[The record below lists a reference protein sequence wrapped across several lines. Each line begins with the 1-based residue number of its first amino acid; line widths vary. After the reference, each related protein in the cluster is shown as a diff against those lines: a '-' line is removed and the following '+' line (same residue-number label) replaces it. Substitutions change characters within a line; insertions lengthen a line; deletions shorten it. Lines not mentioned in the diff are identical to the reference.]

1 MKERK
6 QSYFKKVGNSLP
18 KIIDKNIKE
27 KNFIEIS
34 LIKKWREIIGD
45 DIAKFCWP
53 IKIVFSEINNLNG
66 IIFLKTMRGKSMEIE
81 FKNEEII
88 EKLNQYF
95 GYKAIAKISVVQDF
109 GIKSTCADYGVP
121 PFGKEDKITKKKGKK
136 VQSKVI
142 NKIKKNNIKT
152 ALKKLNKTLFGQ

>member
-6 QSYFKKVGNSLP
+6 QSYFKKIGSSLP
-18 KIIDKNIKE
+18 KIVDKNIKE

-34 LIKKWREIIGD
+34 LIKKWREIIGE

-53 IKIVFSEINNLNG
+53 IKIIFSNIKNSNG
-66 IIFLKTMRGKSMEIE
+66 VMFLKTKRGRSMEIE

-95 GYKAIAKISVVQDF
+95 GYNAIDKISVVQDF
-109 GIKSTCADYGVP
+109 DIKDAYKKNKKREKNKNTQS
-121 PFGKEDKITKKKGKK
+121 KIINKVKKGDVKM
-136 VQSKVI
+136 
-142 NKIKKNNIKT
+142 
-152 ALKKLNKTLFGQ
+152 ALKKLNKTLFEE

>member
-6 QSYFKKVGNSLP
+6 QSYFKKVGSSLP

-27 KNFIEIS
+27 KNFVEIS

-109 GIKSTCADYGVP
+109 SIKGTY
-121 PFGKEDKITKKKGKK
+121 KEDKITKKRGKK

>member
-53 IKIVFSEINNLNG
+53 IKIRFSEINNLHG

-109 GIKSTCADYGVP
+109 DIKDAY
-121 PFGKEDKITKKKGKK
+121 KEDKITKKRGKK

>member
-6 QSYFKKVGNSLP
+6 QSYFKKIGNTLP
-18 KIIDKNIKE
+18 KIIDKNIKK

-45 DIAKFCWP
+45 NIAKFCWP
-53 IKIVFSEINNLNG
+53 IKIIFSDIKNSNG
-66 IIFLKTMRGKSMEIE
+66 IIFLKTKRGRSMEIE

-95 GYKAIAKISVVQDF
+95 GYKAINKISIVQDF
-109 GIKSTCADYGVP
+109 DIKDTYYKGSKIV
-121 PFGKEDKITKKKGKK
+121 KKIDKKT
-136 VQSKVI
+136 QSKLI
-142 NKIKKNNIKT
+142 NKFKESNVNT
-152 ALKKLNKTLFGQ
+152 ALKKLNKTLFE

>member
-6 QSYFKKVGNSLP
+6 QSYFKKVGKSLP

-27 KNFIEIS
+27 RNFVEIT
-34 LIKKWREIIGD
+34 LIKKWREIIGN

-53 IKIVFSEINNLNG
+53 IKIVFSEIKNSNG

-95 GYKAIAKISVVQDF
+95 GYKTISKISVVQDF
-109 GIKSTCADYGVP
+109 DIKDNY
-121 PFGKEDKITKKKGKK
+121 KKNKIIKKRNENT
-136 VQSKVI
+136 QSKVI
-142 NKIKKNNIKT
+142 NKVKKGDIKT

>member
-53 IKIVFSEINNLNG
+53 IKIRFSEINNLNG
-66 IIFLKTMRGKSMEIE
+66 IIFLKTI
-81 FKNEEII
+81 
-88 EKLNQYF
+88 
-95 GYKAIAKISVVQDF
+95 
-109 GIKSTCADYGVP
+109 
-121 PFGKEDKITKKKGKK
+121 
-136 VQSKVI
+136 
-142 NKIKKNNIKT
+142 
-152 ALKKLNKTLFGQ
+152 

>member
-27 KNFIEIS
+27 KNFVEIS

-109 GIKSTCADYGVP
+109 DIKGAY
-121 PFGKEDKITKKKGKK
+121 KEDKIIKKRGKK

>member
-6 QSYFKKVGNSLP
+6 QTYFKKIGNSLP
-18 KIIDKNIKE
+18 KIVDKNIKE

-45 DIAKFCWP
+45 NIAKFCWP
-53 IKIVFSEINNLNG
+53 IKIIFSDIKNSNG
-66 IIFLKTMRGKSMEIE
+66 IIFLKTKRGRSMEIE

-95 GYKAIAKISVVQDF
+95 GYKAIDKISVVQDF
-109 GIKSTCADYGVP
+109 NIKDTYKKNKIIMKKSKST
-121 PFGKEDKITKKKGKK
+121 
-136 VQSKVI
+136 QSKEI
-142 NKIKKNNIKT
+142 NKIKENNVKV
-152 ALKKLNKTLFGQ
+152 ALNKLNKTLFE

>member
-6 QSYFKKVGNSLP
+6 QSYFKKIGNSLP
-18 KIIDKNIKE
+18 KIVDKNIKE
-27 KNFIEIS
+27 KNFLEVS

-45 DIAKFCWP
+45 NIAKFCWP
-53 IKIVFSEINNLNG
+53 IKIIFSGIKNSNG
-66 IIFLKTMRGKSMEIE
+66 LVFLKTKRGRSMEIE

-95 GYKAIAKISVVQDF
+95 GYKAISKISVVQDF
-109 GIKSTCADYGVP
+109 DIKGAY
-121 PFGKEDKITKKKGKK
+121 KEDKIIKKRGKK

>member
-6 QSYFKKVGNSLP
+6 QSYFKKVGSSLP

-27 KNFIEIS
+27 KNFVEIS

-53 IKIVFSEINNLNG
+53 IKIVFSEINNSNG
-66 IIFLKTMRGKSMEIE
+66 IIFLKTKRGKSMEIE

-109 GIKSTCADYGVP
+109 GIKDAY
-121 PFGKEDKITKKKGKK
+121 KEDKIIKKRGKK

>member
-18 KIIDKNIKE
+18 KIIDKNIKK

-53 IKIVFSEINNLNG
+53 IKIVFSEINNSNG
-66 IIFLKTMRGKSMEIE
+66 IIFLKTKRGKSMEIE

-109 GIKSTCADYGVP
+109 GIKSAY
-121 PFGKEDKITKKKGKK
+121 KEDKITKKRGKK

>member
-6 QSYFKKVGNSLP
+6 QSYFKKIGNSLP
-18 KIIDKNIKE
+18 KILDKNIKE
-27 KNFIEIS
+27 KNFIEVS

-53 IKIVFSEINNLNG
+53 IKIIFSDIKNSNG
-66 IIFLKTMRGKSMEIE
+66 LIFLKTKRGRSMEIE

-95 GYKAIAKISVVQDF
+95 GYKAISKISVVQDF
-109 GIKSTCADYGVP
+109 DIKDTY
-121 PFGKEDKITKKKGKK
+121 KKNKIIKKRDKNT
-136 VQSKVI
+136 QSKVT
-142 NKIKKNNIKT
+142 NKVKKGDVRT
-152 ALKKLNKTLFGQ
+152 ALQKLNKTLFG

>member
-109 GIKSTCADYGVP
+109 DIKDTY
-121 PFGKEDKITKKKGKK
+121 KKNKIIKKRDKNT
-136 VQSKVI
+136 QSKAI
-142 NKIKKNNIKT
+142 NKIKENSVKI
-152 ALKKLNKTLFGQ
+152 ALKKLNKTLFE